1 MNYKFW
7 LLFVYFT
14 LSLTSVFSQGYKLT
28 AKFSNYKPQKVT
40 LGYYYEENR
49 YVVIDSAQQSGSTVI
64 FEGEKPLPAGIY
76 CVILTA
82 NNEYFDLLIDKDNQN
97 FSMKCDVADIQKTM
111 KITGSEVNSKF
122 FDYQRSM
129 TELMK
134 QQSKIDTLKKYS
146 TDSSEIEKYDV
157 RLSEIDSK
165 YSKLLLDAVEANKG
179 NILSDMLDCMNAYT
193 FPGNEML
200 NHINFSQPGLLRT
213 PFFFQRIRAHIARH
227 IEEGQYEIMRQNDLI
242 IKKAKANP
250 DVYYY
255 VTGYL
260 LNFYRTFYKLGMNEV
275 FVHIADKYF
284 LPDTVQNLSAE
295 NRKMIKDQRDIY
307 YSSIPGADARNIKVC
322 NMKTDDSLQVLDHI
336 KDKLFL
342 LFWANGCGHC
352 DSAENAIKYY
362 YDRLLANG
370 ISVISVCNDN
380 HRVEEL
386 KRNSE
391 KKNFPWIDCH
401 DTKNN
406 SRYREY
412 YYVVSTPV
420 MYIINKDGVI
430 ENKVVGEDRITD
442 ACKMFSN

>member
-1 MNYKFW
+1 MMKKKKKEINSPKSIIKKIMNYKFW

-213 PFFFQRIRAHIARH
+213 PFFFPANTCSYCASYRGRSIRNNASNRLDNKESEGKSRRI
-227 IEEGQYEIMRQNDLI
+227 
-242 IKKAKANP
+242 
-250 DVYYY
+250 
-255 VTGYL
+255 L
-260 LNFYRTFYKLGMNEV
+260 LCNRLSPE
-275 FVHIADKYF
+275 F
-284 LPDTVQNLSAE
+284 LPY
-295 NRKMIKDQRDIY
+295 I
-307 YSSIPGADARNIKVC
+307 
-322 NMKTDDSLQVLDHI
+322 LQ
-336 KDKLFL
+336 
-342 LFWANGCGHC
+342 
-352 DSAENAIKYY
+352 
-362 YDRLLANG
+362 
-370 ISVISVCNDN
+370 
-380 HRVEEL
+380 
-386 KRNSE
+386 
-391 KKNFPWIDCH
+391 
-401 DTKNN
+401 T
-406 SRYREY
+406 RYE
-412 YYVVSTPV
+412 
-420 MYIINKDGVI
+420 
-430 ENKVVGEDRITD
+430 
-442 ACKMFSN
+442 